1 MEEAAAKLLFNAEK
15 APLFAVAKLLPPLA
29 PALNALATWHAA
41 A

>member
-29 PALNALATWHAA
+29 PALNPAA
-41 A
+41 AYPAAY